1 MTVVIIHELDY
12 WNDGLI
18 PERLSMP

>member
-1 MTVVIIHELDY
+1 MTGVIIHELDY
-12 WNDGLI
+12 WTDGLI